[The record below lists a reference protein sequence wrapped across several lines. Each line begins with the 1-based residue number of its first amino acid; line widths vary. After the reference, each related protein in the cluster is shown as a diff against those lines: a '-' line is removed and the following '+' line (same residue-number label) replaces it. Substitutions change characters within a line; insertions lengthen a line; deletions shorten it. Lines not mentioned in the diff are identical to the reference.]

1 MKNPIKILHIYPD
14 FKVTY
19 FIIRDGSFIQS
30 SVSLEDAISLL
41 KNENF
46 DLIISEPHKKAIL
59 NRQAAPESIAP
70 VLDQVFDHPS
80 RPTGHDPPVC

>member
-14 FKVTY
+14 YRVTY

-30 SVSLEDAISLL
+30 SVPLEAAIALL

-59 NRQAAPESIAP
+59 KPQDAPESIAP
-70 VLDQVFDHPS
+70 VLDQVSDHSSRQTGRDPS
-80 RPTGHDPPVC
+80 VC